1 MVKDSS
7 VSIWVRDFVFHEI
20 ERSQSETMAAGHDG
34 MVLPF
39 ANAIVIY
46 SNHSQ
51 SFGGSFYDSV
61 QIVLD
66 LTTKQIA

>member
-1 MVKDSS
+1 
-7 VSIWVRDFVFHEI
+7 
-20 ERSQSETMAAGHDG
+20 MAAGHDG

-51 SFGGSFYDSV
+51 SFGGRFYDSV
-61 QIVLD
+61 EIVLD
-66 LTTKQIA
+66 LTTKQIAYELPH